1 MINYTF
7 FTSHDKLKAS
17 AASIV
22 WAPKRT
28 LGCLLLWVDLDQYS
42 VHLHHSYLGT
52 IVSSNG
58 LNVQI
63 FELHETNNR
72 IAKGTFQT
80 ITNRTNQVCHPK
92 AQRQVST

>member
-7 FTSHDKLKAS
+7 FTLHDKLKAS

-22 WAPKRT
+22 WASKGT
-28 LGCLLLWVDLDQYS
+28 LGCLLLWVYMDQYS
-42 VHLHHSYLGT
+42 VHLHHSDLGT

-63 FELHETNNR
+63 FELHETNN
-72 IAKGTFQT
+72 
-80 ITNRTNQVCHPK
+80 
-92 AQRQVST
+92 